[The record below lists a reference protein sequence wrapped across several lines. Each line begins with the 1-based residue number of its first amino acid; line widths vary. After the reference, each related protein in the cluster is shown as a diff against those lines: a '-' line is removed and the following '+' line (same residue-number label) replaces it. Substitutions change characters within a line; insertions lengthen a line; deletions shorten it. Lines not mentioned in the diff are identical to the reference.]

1 MKVRSFIWFDIF
13 DIVIYPMIAFRTLK
27 KSISFIFAMIVLL
40 LPETVL
46 AIVINEIHHN
56 PPDNTVR
63 QEFIEIFNPD
73 EDEVNLG
80 GWRLSGAVNYVFS
93 EEVTIGSGEYLVI
106 AEDPE
111 TLRETLNV
119 SALGPYEGSLD
130 SEGETL
136 RLRNLEDEVVDL
148 VDYRTGFPWPVA
160 SSGGGASMELLN
172 PNLDNSLGSSW
183 RASAPQVSL
192 NEATIFSYKSNSW
205 DWRPGDAEASNPIT
219 AWRYG
224 NFSTDGSWSL
234 GVKSPI
240 GYGRV
245 NGVTL
250 NTSLD
255 EMRGN
260 YSSIYLR
267 NEFSINAGEIPSLIN
282 LYYVADDGFILWING
297 KEVERLNYEGVANF
311 DATASG
317 SGDEGKEYV
326 KVIKNPGSF
335 LIEGRNTIAVQLF
348 NSSLSNSDLGFDLE
362 IVRPKLEEAIYL
374 PSPGAKNTA
383 YSQNAPPNIRKV
395 SNEPEA
401 PTSSESVV
409 IAAKVTD
416 PDGVSS
422 VTLEYCVIKPGSFVP
437 AKIPHPVPNI
447 PVNNEQ
453 EDNPDYEKGWV
464 SVPMVKNGNQGE
476 VGSQEDVY
484 SALIPPNENR
494 SLIRYR
500 IIIEDSNGIRTRA
513 PFTDDPSLNFAYFI
527 YDGIPNYNGQPGSA
541 LGDLPVYHLI
551 TRELDYND
559 CLAYNGGKQISQG
572 SQARFYYNWQ
582 GAMVYDGVVYDN
594 IKYRLRGAN
603 GRYYNRGKRS
613 MRFRFNKGSYFQ
625 ARDQNGKKHSN
636 KWRTLT
642 TGKGFDNRGTLT
654 YGLNEAVSMYLF
666 NKVGVPATKTHWV
679 QWRVIDNKDEAPDNW
694 RGDFHGINFVLET
707 YDVRFMESHNLEK
720 GNLYK
725 LINQTSSWSQQQRY
739 QAPFA
744 PKNGRDHS
752 TIENQLD
759 GRDSADFIRAHVNIE
774 KWNSWHALA
783 EAIRHYDFWPSANK
797 NMVYY
802 FEPDYLPANNYNG
815 KLWILPWDTDASWGP
830 TWNSGHDVVYN
841 SLFSAGGGGAD
852 ANSTPELW
860 PDYFNK
866 VREIRDLLWQEDQIG
881 PLIDAFAAQ
890 LKPLESADAARWK
903 GAPSDAGSYSGIGG
917 AGASSIEALV
927 RDMKNFAFSG
937 GSWPG
942 GNVGNGGRGAHL
954 DSLQRAYGE
963 GGKVPRK
970 PIITFT
976 GNEGF
981 KSNNLTFESS
991 TFSDPQGNSTFGS
1004 MQWRLAE
1011 ITPVNDEGDQLI
1023 PIFSLGSDWKYLDDG
1038 SNQGAE
1044 WRSVDYDDA
1053 NWSVGSAPLGYADNQ
1068 VVTTIDYGGETSNKH
1083 LTTYFRKKISIENL
1097 NEIGTILIGLQR
1109 DDGAVIYVNGNEVG
1123 RSQMPD
1129 GEIFFDTRASGSRQ
1143 EDTIFEFKLS
1153 GEIFN
1158 EGENIIAVEVH
1169 QASPSS
1175 SDMIFDFSMS
1185 ALGPVNNNPDAIKLE
1200 WDADWDTGPI
1210 DFEESIQIPS
1220 SIVRSGTTYRARV
1233 RHSDNTGRWSNWSDP
1248 IEFEPETPDLSEYK
1262 KSLVVTEIMYHPGFP
1277 SSDEIAAGYTNDFL
1291 FEYIEVKN
1299 IGEINLDLR
1308 NLRFTKGVDFDFFG
1322 SKKEF
1327 IGPGEYVIIV
1337 NNIKAFEMRYGEGLP
1352 VAGQWQTGDKLSNGG
1367 ERIKLSYGGGDPIIE
1382 FEYDD
1387 DKSWPLDADGSGPS
1401 LVLVSSERVPKYSDP
1416 QDWKV
1421 SASASGSPGE
1431 DESGKVYSQ
1440 WKEEVFGAG
1449 EIIGSNY
1456 DDDPDSDG
1464 IVNVFEYA
1472 LGSDPL
1478 DEKSIPDFRVK
1489 LIENKEGEF
1498 LCLEYQK
1505 IDNLSDVTL
1514 RIESSQDLQNW
1525 ESSSDFTRMINY
1537 QNSEDGYLRVTE
1549 TSTFPLVEKVQQNI
1563 RLSIQLV
1570 R

>member
-1 MKVRSFIWFDIF
+1 
-13 DIVIYPMIAFRTLK
+13 MIGFRTLK
-27 KSISFIFAMIVLL
+27 KFISFIFAMIVLL
-40 LPETVL
+40 LAETGL

-73 EDEVNLG
+73 QDEVNLG

-93 EEVTIGSGEYLVI
+93 EEVKIGGGEYLVI

-130 SEGETL
+130 SDGETL

-172 PNLDNSLGSSW
+172 PSLDNSLGSSW

-192 NEATIFSYKSNSW
+192 NEATLLGYGDNSW
-205 DWRPGDAEASNPIT
+205 KWRPGDSEASNPI
-219 AWRYG
+219 
-224 NFSTDGSWSL
+224 GSWRFEEFELDESWSSN
-234 GVKSPI
+234 VQSPV

-250 NTSLD
+250 NTEFGD
-255 EMRGN
+255 MRGN
-260 YSSIYLR
+260 YTSVFLR
-267 NEFSINAGEIPSLIN
+267 NEFEVAPGEIPALID
-282 LYYVADDGFILWING
+282 LHYVADDGFVLWVNG
-297 KEVERLNYEGVANF
+297 QEVERLNFEGEPSFGAR
-311 DATASG
+311 ASG
-317 SGDEGKEYV
+317 SRDEGKEYT
-326 KVIKNPGSF
+326 KSIENPGAF
-335 LIEGRNTIAVQLF
+335 LVEGKNTVSVQLF

-362 IVRPKLEEAIYL
+362 IIRPKLEEAVYT
-374 PSPGAKNTA
+374 PSPGSRNTA
-383 YSQNAPPNIRKV
+383 FSSSAPPNIRKV
-395 SNEPEA
+395 RHEPVE
-401 PTSSESVV
+401 PTSNDSV
-409 IAAKVTD
+409 IISAKVTD

-422 VTLEYCVIKPGSFVP
+422 VTLEYCVIKAGSFIP

-494 SLIRYR
+494 SLVRYR
-500 IIIEDSNGIRTRA
+500 IIIEDANGIRTRA
-513 PFTDDPSLNFAYFI
+513 PFTDDSSLNFAYFI
-527 YDGIPNYNGQPGSA
+527 YDGIPNYNGQPGSS
-541 LGDLPVYHLI
+541 LGDLPVYQLI
-551 TRELDYND
+551 TRESDYND

-666 NKVGVPATKTHWV
+666 NKIGVPATKTHWV
-679 QWRVIDNKDEAPDNW
+679 QWRVIDNIDEAPDNW

-707 YDVRFMESHNLEK
+707 YDVRFMESHDLEK

-725 LINQTSSWSQQQRY
+725 LINQTSNWRQQQRY

-942 GNVGNGGRGAHL
+942 GNVGNGGRAVHL
-954 DSLQRAYGE
+954 DNLQRSNGE

-970 PIITFT
+970 PTITFT
-976 GNEGF
+976 GDESF
-981 KSNNLTFESS
+981 KSDGLIFQSS

-1011 ITPVNDEGDQLI
+1011 ITPVNDEGVQLK

-1038 SNQGAE
+1038 SDQGIK
-1044 WRSVDYDDA
+1044 WRSMDYDDTS
-1053 NWSVGSAPLGYADNQ
+1053 WSIGSAPLGYADNQ
-1068 VVTTIDYGGETSNKH
+1068 IVTTIDYGGETSNKH
-1083 LTTYFRKKISIENL
+1083 LTTYFRKKIFIENL
-1097 NEIGTILIGLQR
+1097 DEIGAILIGLQR
-1109 DDGAVIYVNGNEVG
+1109 DDGAVIYINGNEAG

-1129 GEIFFDTRASGSRQ
+1129 GEVSFDTRASGSRQ
-1143 EDTIFEFKLS
+1143 EDTVFEFNLS
-1153 GEIFN
+1153 REIFN

-1185 ALGPVNNNPDAIKLE
+1185 ALSPVNNNPDAIKLE

-1210 DFEESIQIPS
+1210 NKFEELIQIPS
-1220 SIVRSGTTYRARV
+1220 SVVRSGTRYRARV

-1262 KSLVVTEIMYHPGFP
+1262 ESLVLTELMYHPGSP
-1277 SSDEIAAGYTNDFL
+1277 SLEEIDEGFNDDDF
-1291 FEYIEVKN
+1291 FEFIEIKN
-1299 IGEINLDLR
+1299 VGDKNLDLR
-1308 NLRFTKGVDFDFFG
+1308 ELRFTKGIDFDFLN
-1322 SKKEF
+1322 SNIEF
-1327 IGPGEYVIIV
+1327 IGPQEYVLV
-1337 NNIKAFEMRYGEGLP
+1337 VKNLKAFEKRYGSGLP
-1352 VAGQWQTGDKLSNGG
+1352 VAGEWEDGNRLSNGG
-1367 ERIKLSYGGGDPIIE
+1367 ERVKLSFGAGDPIID
-1382 FEYDD
+1382 FSYDD
-1387 DKSWPLDADGSGPS
+1387 SAPWPVEADGGGVS
-1401 LVLVSSERVPKYSDP
+1401 LNFIGGLENLDFNSNNSWVSS
-1416 QDWKV
+1416 
-1421 SASASGSPGE
+1421 SAKNGTPGK
-1431 DESGKVYSQ
+1431 DDLRLSYDYDQ
-1440 WKEEVFGAG
+1440 WVEEVFLNTSDEFSGKLK
-1449 EIIGSNY
+1449 
-1456 DDDPDSDG
+1456 DPDKDG
-1464 IVNVFEYA
+1464 FLNLVEYA
-1472 LGSDPL
+1472 LGTNPNDNQ
-1478 DEKSIPDFRVK
+1478 SIPEITVNVVNQDGQQFLAMQYMIKSNRRDVRVSLEVSNDFMEWYKLEQGAQMFSTEVLPNGIRVV
-1489 LIENKEGEF
+1489 EGS
-1498 LCLEYQK
+1498 
-1505 IDNLSDVTL
+1505 NVP
-1514 RIESSQDLQNW
+1514 IESSPNQK
-1525 ESSSDFTRMINY
+1525 
-1537 QNSEDGYLRVTE
+1537 LRLFIE
-1549 TSTFPLVEKVQQNI
+1549 TL
-1563 RLSIQLV
+1563 
-1570 R
+1570 